1 MKPSQSRLGKNGE
14 EHYRSETRP
23 NASYS
28 VKISLKIATRLKPC
42 HPLVDLGSRDVSGS
56 FPSLQLS
63 TSRQVDTPQ
72 VDTLCAGVLR

>member
-1 MKPSQSRLGKNGE
+1 MKPSQSRFGKNGE

-42 HPLVDLGSRDVSGS
+42 HN
-56 FPSLQLS
+56 SL
-63 TSRQVDTPQ
+63 SRQKPLPNLPDVVGAIMWVPE
-72 VDTLCAGVLR
+72 